1 MMNQQIHTNVL
12 HWMAVYTFP
21 RAEKKVSE
29 RLGEAGFEHYL
40 PLKRV
45 KRRWSDRV
53 KWIDFPVIPSY
64 VFVQCCPA
72 ERDRVLQTDGVV
84 QFVRNRGVPAVIRD
98 EEMERMWK
106 FLADINRMIRCEAR
120 FEPGKKVKIEAGP
133 LRGNRGEV
141 LYTKDTRVCINLT
154 SIGLQIR
161 AEVEAALV
169 SELNS

>member
-1 MMNQQIHTNVL
+1 MNVQQARKKDL
-12 HWMAVYTFP
+12 RWMAVYTFP

-29 RLGEAGFEHYL
+29 RLRQAGFDQYL

-53 KWIDFPVIPSY
+53 KWVDFPVIPSY
-64 VFVQCCPA
+64 VFVKCRPA
-72 ERDRVLQTDGVV
+72 ERDQVLQMDGVV
-84 QFVRNRGVPAVIRD
+84 QFVRNRGLPAIIRD

-106 FLADINRMIRCEAR
+106 FLADIDRMTRCEAS
-120 FEPGKKVKIEAGP
+120 FEPGRTVKIEASP
-133 LRGNRGEV
+133 LRGNTGEV
-141 LYTKDTRVCINLT
+141 VYSKDTRVCINLT

-169 SELNS
+169 SELTG

>member
-1 MMNQQIHTNVL
+1 MIIRQSSKKDLQ
-12 HWMAVYTFP
+12 WMAVYTYP

-29 RLGEAGFEHYL
+29 RLSEVQIENYL
-40 PLKRV
+40 PLQRV

-53 KWIDFPVIPSY
+53 KWVDFPVIPSY
-64 VFVQCCPA
+64 VFVQCSPFD
-72 ERDRVLQTDGVV
+72 RDRVLQTDGVV

-106 FLADINRMIRCEAR
+106 FLADIDRMIRCEAT
-120 FEPGKKVKIEAGP
+120 FEPGRMVKIEAGP

-141 LYTKDTRVCINLT
+141 VYTKDTRVCINLT

-161 AEVEAALV
+161 AEVEAVLV
-169 SELNS
+169 AELTD